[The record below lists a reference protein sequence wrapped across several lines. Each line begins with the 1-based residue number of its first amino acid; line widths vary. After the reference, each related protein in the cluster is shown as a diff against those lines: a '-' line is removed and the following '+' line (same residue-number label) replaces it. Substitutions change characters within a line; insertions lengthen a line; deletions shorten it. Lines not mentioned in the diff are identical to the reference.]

1 MRKKDYNKVGFKN
14 KAIDRITNGK
24 NGGGGK
30 TRSVTGENTGEVKKD
45 SDGNRYV
52 RVDEATESGLKK
64 GDIIYIGNQPVRQ
77 GHLVDD
83 DYSIKKMSGRGMY
96 KITGKIR

>member
-30 TRSVTGENTGEVKKD
+30 KQGVTGENTGEVKKD

-52 RVDEATESGLKK
+52 QVDESTSSGLKS
-64 GDIIYIGNQPVRQ
+64 GNIIYIGNQPTRD
-77 GHLVDD
+77 GYLVDD
-83 DYSIKKMSGRGMY
+83 DYAIKKMSGRGVY

>member
-24 NGGGGK
+24 NVGG
-30 TRSVTGENTGEVKKD
+30 SQSIAGENTGEIKKD

-52 RVDEATESGLKK
+52 KVTEETSSGLKP
-64 GDIIYIGNQPVRQ
+64 GNIVYIGNQPTKSGYLQ
-77 GHLVDD
+77 GG

-96 KITGKIR
+96 KITGQK